1 MRSRASASTART
13 DDREVL
19 LCADGPILVPGPV
32 TVEDEEGVRHHSE
45 RPVVAICRCGA
56 TGSAP
61 WCDGSH
67 KLVRRSAGPRAVP
80 RPRTEETP
88 GRALEDY

>member
-1 MRSRASASTART
+1 MSGRTSGSTGRV

-19 LCADGPILVPGPV
+19 LCADGPILLPGPV
-32 TVEDEEGVRHHSE
+32 TVEDEDGVRHHSE
-45 RPVVAICRCGA
+45 RPVVAVCRCGA

-67 KLVRRSAGPRAVP
+67 KLVRRSSGPRAVP
-80 RPRTEETP
+80 RPRSGEAT
-88 GRALEDY
+88 GRPLEDY